1 MRPVRM
7 PPNRLDHFYLGG
19 GRITDLRGVPATSEF
34 SPEEW
39 LASTVTRFGE
49 ERVGLSTLPDGT
61 LLRDAIE
68 ADPDTWLGAT
78 HQASFG
84 RSTGLLVKLLDAGQ
98 RLPVHL
104 HPDRDFARRHLDC
117 DYGKTESWYVLAAD
131 PGAVCYLGFQDELGP
146 EQLAA
151 WVDIQA
157 TEEMLAGMHA
167 VEVRPGDGVLV
178 PAGLP
183 HAIGEGIF
191 VVEAQEPTDWSILL
205 DWSVLPIDGRAEGHL
220 DLGFPTA
227 LQAVDRTGWS
237 AAELQEQLIRR
248 PGGTTELD
256 DLQPVLPAGADPFFR
271 VHLARPAEA
280 LEVPAGFSVA
290 IVLDGAGDL
299 ATDDGALSVSRGDV
313 LAVPAA
319 AGAWQVP
326 SGVTVIV
333 CRPAAEG
340 PAGDNRPQGDR

>member
-1 MRPVRM
+1 MRPVLM

-19 GRITDLRGVPATSEF
+19 GRITDLRGVPATSES

-68 ADPDTWLGAT
+68 ADPDTWLGAA
-78 HQASFG
+78 HQATFG

-98 RLPVHL
+98 RLPIHL

-117 DYGKTESWYVLAAD
+117 AYGKTESWYVLAAD
-131 PGAVCYLGFQDELGP
+131 PGAVCYLGFQDEP
-146 EQLAA
+146 SAERLAA
-151 WVDIQA
+151 WVDTQA
-157 TEEMLAGMHA
+157 SEEMLAAMYA

-205 DWSVLPIDGRAEGHL
+205 DWSVLPIDGQVEGHL

-227 LQAVDRTGWS
+227 LQAVDRNGWS
-237 AAELQEQLIRR
+237 AAQLQEQLVRR
-248 PGGTTELD
+248 PEGATAVDEL
-256 DLQPVLPAGADPFFR
+256 QAVLPASADPFFR
-271 VHLARPAEA
+271 VHLARPARA

-290 IVLDGAGDL
+290 VVLDGSGEL
-299 ATDDGALSVSRGDV
+299 ATDDGPLSVSRGDV

-319 AGAWQVP
+319 AGAWEVP
-326 SGVTVIV
+326 SGVTAIV

-340 PAGDNRPQGDR
+340 PAAKGGPAGDR